1 MKKLKTK
8 GLIKTLGAVGLA
20 GILAFGAGIFV
31 GCNKTPDDQTK
42 DPPVIVD
49 PIKPD
54 PSDALNQA
62 KEEYNNLASEIANA
76 QSLRVHTRNHQTQEI
91 IKIEI
96 DGKKMQRTE
105 TENNGSSFNDPSF
118 IQTTDGQTFE
128 YTLKEDGY
136 HKQVYTGSM
145 TADITKASVVE
156 MLGDITWTAIHNKAL
171 SGTKADQ
178 RIVATYNYDAKNLTL
193 MSDEYT
199 VTIDN
204 LNNTQVTLP
213 EVAVDETQKQEFVVS
228 EHIDELMEKLQ
239 PSFEILCR
247 RVNNE
252 AALVEVKNI
261 YLTKSNS
268 SQYVNTIGATYV
280 AETEQGS
287 EYLYVAELIIPTQ
300 EDITYQKICEQGLQ
314 YDRYDASHKK
324 LFDFNISKASQTNLK
339 NCIDILAPFAFG
351 DDYQEKAEWFGVY
364 GSSGAGAD
372 GYELVMLSDKTITKI
387 GYGVYN
393 LNATGMYDALNKN
406 FIGKEPTNLHT
417 TWQQTVNEVYELP
430 EDILNL
436 SKLIQEY
443 NKDYEQNR

>member
-213 EVAVDETQKQEFVVS
+213 EVAVDETQIQEEFDP
-228 EHIDELMEKLQ
+228 E
-239 PSFEILCR
+239 
-247 RVNNE
+247 
-252 AALVEVKNI
+252 KNI
-261 YLTKSNS
+261 QGILENVKPILTQVEQAIFGFNTTVEITKFYGVYLKSS
-268 SQYVNTIGATYV
+268 DGTTLDTIGALFNLKEKNT
-280 AETEQGS
+280 
-287 EYLYVAELIIPTQ
+287 EYLRVTEVKLPVEDLTYEKIYNGLGNFKTSQLKPNQFFSTPISQGNLTNLQENRCKIVFGEDYAKDADCYSYNENRGANWDGYTLIKLK
-300 EDITYQKICEQGLQ
+300 DGLISTDH
-314 YDRYDASHKK
+314 YAVRV
-324 LFDFNISKASQTNLK
+324 FNTGSVDEALEKYFIDQPSSDNTWTSSKQTNF
-339 NCIDILAPFAFG
+339 DI
-351 DDYQEKAEWFGVY
+351 
-364 GSSGAGAD
+364 
-372 GYELVMLSDKTITKI
+372 
-387 GYGVYN
+387 N
-393 LNATGMYDALNKN
+393 
-406 FIGKEPTNLHT
+406 
-417 TWQQTVNEVYELP
+417 QQTNVLMINIDNSTENTEL
-430 EDILNL
+430 D
-436 SKLIQEY
+436 
-443 NKDYEQNR
+443 R